1 MRSNEKHMKN
11 PAKTKRS
18 RPVSAPVSIGHSL
31 EPHIRMATA
40 AKLLG
45 VSRST
50 LYRLLARIRHCRIPA
65 SGLDREIIVFAESS
79 LTEFLA
85 RYAHIP
91 EAHDAA

>member
-1 MRSNEKHMKN
+1 MKKPN
-11 PAKTKRS
+11 KTKSFRS
-18 RPVSAPVSIGHSL
+18 VSTPVPIGHSL
-31 EPHIRMATA
+31 EPHIRMSDA
-40 AKLLG
+40 AKVLG
-45 VSRST
+45 ISRST
-50 LYRLLARIRHCRIPA
+50 LYRLLPRIRHCRIPA

>member
-1 MRSNEKHMKN
+1 MSSGEKHMKTS
-11 PAKTKRS
+11 TKSKRFKS
-18 RPVSAPVSIGHSL
+18 VSTPVSIGHSL
-31 EPHIRMATA
+31 EPHIRMAAA

-50 LYRLLARIRHCRIPA
+50 LYRLLPRIRHFRIPA